1 MISLLSLII
10 TTIVHLV
17 VYLVKAVFSLID
29 FYIKAL
35 WKILRLFIALL
46 PITGIIY
53 TLCFVLTLIQA
64 IIQYDPIPA
73 EFPFHLNLSLMYS
86 MFENVVNSWQ
96 TYTQSNQNS
105 WIFLFIIVLTIILCI
120 PIACS
125 LMAIFAFISCFY
137 YLIVT
142 ALIDLFMYLILS
154 LFTRNSIIDIFK
166 RRYYKLFPAAGTKHY
181 QESYEKWLR
190 KHHEEFENDEPADKR
205 IYEKNKKKNRKIQK
219 FYDEDEYNE
228 DNDSIEYH
236 RSRYSRKLYDESDYD
251 EDLDDEDY
259 DADYDEDYDED
270 YAEDL
275 DDDEDS
281 YSNYDEDSTNSYNK
295 RSSYQKS
302 YYKKSDNQRSYN
314 QNSSQTKVAA
324 DNNFNFFAGCNSL
337 ESIDKKYKQLV
348 KLYHPDN
355 PDGDT
360 KALAEINI
368 QYDKAKAKFR

>member
-10 TTIVHLV
+10 TTIVHLF

-35 WKILRLFIALL
+35 WKFLRLFISLL
-46 PITGIIY
+46 PITGVIY
-53 TLCFVLTLIQA
+53 MLCFVLTLVQA
-64 IIQYDPIPA
+64 IIKYDPVPA
-73 EFPFHLNLSLMYS
+73 EFPFHLNLDLMYS
-86 MFENVVNSWQ
+86 MFEKVVSSWQ
-96 TYTQSNQNS
+96 TYTESSHNS

-120 PIACS
+120 PVACS

-154 LFTRNSIIDIFK
+154 LFTRNSIVDIFK
-166 RRYYKLFPAAGTKHY
+166 KRYYKLFPAAGTKHY
-181 QESYEKWLR
+181 QDSYEKWLR

-205 IYEKNKKKNRKIQK
+205 AYEKRKKKNRKIQK
-219 FYDEDEYNE
+219 FYDDEYDDDDE
-228 DNDSIEYH
+228 ENDRIEY
-236 RSRYSRKLYDESDYD
+236 RRNRYSRSHYDESDYD
-251 EDLDDEDY
+251 EDLDE
-259 DADYDEDYDED
+259 DYDEDYDE
-270 YAEDL
+270 
-275 DDDEDS
+275 
-281 YSNYDEDSTNSYNK
+281 NYDEGSNDNYNEDYDK
-295 RSSYQKS
+295 RTYNYQKS
-302 YYKKSDNQRSYN
+302 YYKKSNYQKTYKQS
-314 QNSSQTKVAA
+314 SSQTTAA
-324 DNNFNFFAGCNSL
+324 DNEFNFFAGCNSL